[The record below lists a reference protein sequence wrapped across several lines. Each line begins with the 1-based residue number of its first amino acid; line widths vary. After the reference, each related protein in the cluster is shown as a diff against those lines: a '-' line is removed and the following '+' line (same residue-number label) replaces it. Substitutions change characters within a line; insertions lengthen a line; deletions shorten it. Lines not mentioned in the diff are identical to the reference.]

1 MYLQIQIRRQ
11 RHRHRQ
17 IRTASPLRT
26 VPSGHHRAHGAHR
39 IHHSVPPAEATLAL
53 LLVLMA
59 CALVLIQY
67 GAANFT
73 ANYGH
78 EAGGAQV
85 PFPAAHVPARVP
97 PTPPRSSIPRGDL
110 DDLTPWQGPRRSLW
124 LVHSRGR
131 GCRLVS
137 SKEQVLHVQI
147 LFLPFFLAFSRSFV
161 LRLPSSRRPASLPA
175 TRYQAK
181 QFAL

>member
-1 MYLQIQIRRQ
+1 MISQAWAQIHALHCAIGPPN
-11 RHRHRQ
+11 
-17 IRTASPLRT
+17 APK
-26 VPSGHHRAHGAHR
+26 VR
-39 IHHSVPPAEATLAL
+39 IAL
-53 LLVLMA
+53 LI
-59 CALVLIQY
+59 CAASRGHFTQRLARSSQY
-67 GAANFT
+67 STGAANFA
-73 ANYGH
+73 ANYGR
-78 EAGGAQV
+78 EAGGPPL
-85 PFPAAHVPARVP
+85 PFSAAHVPARAP

-110 DDLTPWQGPRRSLW
+110 HGFTPWQGPRRSLW

-137 SKEQVLHVQI
+137 SKDQVLHVQI

-181 QFAL
+181 HLAL

>member
-1 MYLQIQIRRQ
+1 MDHKPGLDIDKARTILLYEPAPHCTIGPSPRQ
-11 RHRHRQ
+11 RC
-17 IRTASPLRT
+17 AS
-26 VPSGHHRAHGAHR
+26 
-39 IHHSVPPAEATLAL
+39 HSSYVPPAEATLC
-53 LLVLMA
+53 LMA

-85 PFPAAHVPARVP
+85 PFSAAHVPARAP

-137 SKEQVLHVQI
+137 SKNQVLHVQI
-147 LFLPFFLAFSRSFV
+147 LFLPFFLALSRSFV

-175 TRYQAK
+175 TRYQGK